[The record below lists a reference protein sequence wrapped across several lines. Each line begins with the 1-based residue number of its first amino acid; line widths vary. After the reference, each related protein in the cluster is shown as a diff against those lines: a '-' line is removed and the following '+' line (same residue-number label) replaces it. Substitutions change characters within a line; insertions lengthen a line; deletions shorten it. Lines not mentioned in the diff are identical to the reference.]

1 MHKNWIVLL
10 TLGIPLNWM
19 GFSAS
24 FYSLGKPEISNAK
37 PILMPVSLSKSM
49 PVRSGP
55 TLQKPT
61 KILAQSSQPP
71 INNPSAQGFGDVSLV
86 GDWKTDDDG
95 HSEVHTEK
103 RNYITVILQPG
114 PVQIELTSIPKNYKI
129 WATLV
134 MYDRLYNPK
143 QVDKCR
149 MYLNPHSASPPCVID
164 QTRPV
169 EVFLHSRWVEGPK
182 PSRVYSEDR
191 VVGIYHSPQYLYYM
205 NGKPVYVT
213 VKNAKKAKF
222 EFPAPSKP
230 KPKEEDTRRCWRGI
244 TGVVSCW

>member
-10 TLGIPLNWM
+10 SLSIPLNWM
-19 GFSAS
+19 GLSAS
-24 FYSLGKPEISNAK
+24 LHHLGNLKPAGANT
-37 PILMPVSLSKSM
+37 ILRPVSPSNSM
-49 PVRSGP
+49 PVTSSP
-55 TLQKPT
+55 ILQKPT
-61 KILAQSSQPP
+61 KILSQSSQPP
-71 INNPSAQGFGDVSLV
+71 INNSSAQGFGDVSLV

-95 HSEVHTEK
+95 RPQDHTEK

-134 MYDRLYNPK
+134 MYDQLYNPK
-143 QVDKCR
+143 QVSKCR
-149 MYLNPHSASPPCVID
+149 MYLNPPSASPPCVVD
-164 QTRPV
+164 QRRPV
-169 EVFLHSRWVEGPK
+169 EVFLHSRWVGGPK
-182 PSRVYSEDR
+182 PNREYSGDR

-205 NGKPVYVT
+205 NGKPIYVT
-213 VKNAKKAKF
+213 VKNAKKAEF
-222 EFPAPSKP
+222 ELPAPSKP